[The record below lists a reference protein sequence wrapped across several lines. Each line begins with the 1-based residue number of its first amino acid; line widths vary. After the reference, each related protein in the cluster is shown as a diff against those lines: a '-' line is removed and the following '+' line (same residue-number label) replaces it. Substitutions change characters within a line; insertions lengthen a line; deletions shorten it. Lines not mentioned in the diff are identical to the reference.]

1 MKGQNNKRAKSHFS
15 KEIIHGFK
23 PRKNTMYFSKDTVQ
37 FKRTSLGVTSMT
49 LIYIVKVPKIL
60 CLYHK

>member
-15 KEIIHGFK
+15 KEIVDGFK
-23 PRKNTMYFSKDTVQ
+23 PKKNAMYFSKDTVQ

-49 LIYIVKVPKIL
+49 LTLIV
-60 CLYHK
+60 